1 MARRKNYLYKLVDTY
16 EWDDSDLTMEIQSN
30 IEPEYF
36 EKIIAVA
43 DILGN
48 LTLTPEETF
57 EDPVINKLYR
67 KYYEQY
73 DECSKIE
80 MIEYMVKQEGFSW
93 KPVEFIE
100 LNW

>member
-1 MARRKNYLYKLVDTY
+1 MARRKTYLYKLVDTFDR
-16 EWDDSDLTMEIQSN
+16 DDADLTEEIQSN

-36 EKIIAVA
+36 EKIIEVA
-43 DILGN
+43 DIFSN
-48 LTLTPEETF
+48 AEFMPEETF
-57 EDPVINKLYR
+57 EDPVINKLYHR
-67 KYYEQY
+67 YYEEY
-73 DECSKIE
+73 DQCSKIE